1 MGVNSQE
8 NYAQQGN
15 KYGEKS
21 TVEWQGEWACS
32 CFRMEPHGTA
42 VSKAAEVLSKC
53 STSQPAV
60 SAIVFLHSKGTNW
73 WLDLMSHVLL

>member
-21 TVEWQGEWACS
+21 TLGWQSEWVWS
-32 CFRMEPHGTA
+32 CFRTEPHGTA
-42 VSKAAEVLSKC
+42 VSKAAEVLSKF
-53 STSQPAV
+53 SGSQPAV
-60 SAIVFLHSKGTNW
+60 SAIVFPHSKGTNW
-73 WLDLMSHVLL
+73 